1 VDRRLVALV
10 LEPHRVSGKLETAWA
25 VAGHHMGDR
34 SLTVR
39 KNIYGRRA
47 DVLRNKVA
55 QNFKC
60 SCKIVNERCSK
71 HRASEHRFFV
81 EQRIP

>member
-1 VDRRLVALV
+1 MNEWIHDVVVEPRKLGSACVDRRLVALV

-25 VAGHHMGDR
+25 VAGHRMGDR
-34 SLTVR
+34 SLTVW

-60 SCKIVNERCSK
+60 SCKIVK
-71 HRASEHRFFV
+71 
-81 EQRIP
+81 